1 MLVEVV
7 WTFLFGFMLQL
18 CIISVFLARIE
29 AYSSAG
35 KEVCSMEKNYNNQ
48 NKNNQ
53 NKNNNQN
60 TNQNNNQNKNQNCN
74 K

>member
-35 KEVCSMEKNYNNQ
+35 KEVFLMDKNQNCNKNQNQ
-48 NKNNQ
+48 NKND
-53 NKNNNQN
+53 
-60 TNQNNNQNKNQNCN
+60 NQNKNQNQNSNQN
-74 K
+74 KNQK